1 MSRWTAG
8 RRPARHVPE
17 AACDCS
23 DSDGSTS
30 DIIGGHDAGA
40 LIAELASLMQEH
52 RKVPSGT
59 CAAAGEGERAAARV
73 ASATA
78 ISATID
84 AAAPPTGSQH
94 KVSAKEGQ
102 SAAAATGNEPCGG
115 EKTACDFVARL
126 VPELPDFAT
135 VILDQ
140 ASPSITLGKEGP
152 GKVAELA
159 KTHYGNISNKH
170 CKLSLDVDSGLLS
183 VTDMSTNGTFVN
195 GDQIEKGKPTALFQ
209 GDVLSLVADT
219 AENSKK
225 SYKASV
231 PYTLCIGSGHCTGSH
246 GSIDCCNNDTPGVSS
261 TQKVTME
268 QRRRAVRRRAR

>member
-1 MSRWTAG
+1 MPRLHL
-8 RRPARHVPE
+8 PAH
-17 AACDCS
+17 
-23 DSDGSTS
+23 
-30 DIIGGHDAGA
+30 DIR
-40 LIAELASLMQEH
+40 SL
-52 RKVPSGT
+52 
-59 CAAAGEGERAAARV
+59 
-73 ASATA
+73 
-78 ISATID
+78 
-84 AAAPPTGSQH
+84 
-94 KVSAKEGQ
+94 AKEGR
-102 SAAAATGNEPCGG
+102 SAAAASGNEPCGG
-115 EKTACDFVARL
+115 EKPACDFVARL
-126 VPELPDFAT
+126 VPQLPGFAT

-159 KTHYGNISNKH
+159 KTHYENISNKH

-231 PYTLCIGSGHCTGSH
+231 PVYLVHVKEPDIAPAVTEASTAAITTHQASLAPSKGNDGATAASREQAERGERGEYWKRREEIDARLGRLTARMQARSFVALLASHTSG
-246 GSIDCCNNDTPGVSS
+246 V
-261 TQKVTME
+261 
-268 QRRRAVRRRAR
+268 RARGARGSACAWEVGERARRGAAMGRA